1 MPRTPLAAAAIF
13 GASLISGCR
22 SGRLHDTIA
31 VIPRNTAVAFSVT
44 EHAGAA
50 EAARKAHVQVYW
62 NGPSSDADVEQ
73 QIVLM
78 ERAIR
83 GGALGIIIDPVS
95 TFASATVIYRA
106 AARGIPV
113 VVLGSQIPL
122 TASSDISFVLDDLAT
137 TGTLAAARV
146 KVLAQAGGEVGLL
159 GVDPMYAGSVERA
172 RAIERAM
179 MAIAPEIHI
188 VAEPAGAFSFDET
201 ELNAERMIQAHP
213 RLSVIVGV
221 NILSDGAALAAVQA
235 AGASGRIHV
244 IGLDQGTDLMYLL
257 RTGFL
262 DSLIVQ
268 DRRAMAAAAVENI
281 LAQRRGKS
289 VAKTKSFPPMLITRD
304 NIDSQTA
311 QDMLR
316 MDWRQRP

>member
-1 MPRTPLAAAAIF
+1 MSLAATAIL

-22 SGRLHDTIA
+22 SGRLHNTIA
-31 VIPRNTAVAFSVT
+31 VIPRNTAASFSVT

-50 EAARKAHVQVYW
+50 AAARNAHIHVYW
-62 NGPSSDADVEQ
+62 NGPSSDANVEQ

-83 GGALGIIIDPVS
+83 GGALGIILDPIS
-95 TFASATVIYRA
+95 TYASATVIYRA
-106 AARGIPV
+106 AARDIPV

-122 TASSDISFVLDDLAT
+122 TPSSDISFVLDDLAA
-137 TGTLAAARV
+137 TGALAAARV
-146 KVLAQAGGEVGLL
+146 KILVRGGGEVGLL

-172 RAIERAM
+172 RAIERSM
-179 MAIAPEIHI
+179 KAIAPAIHI

-221 NILSDGAALAAVQA
+221 NVLSDGAALAAVQA
-235 AGASGRIHV
+235 TVASGRIHV
-244 IGLDQGTDLMYLL
+244 IGLDQGTDLMYML

-289 VAKTKSFPPMLITRD
+289 VAKTVSFPPMLITRA
-304 NIDSQTA
+304 NIDSQSA
-311 QDMLR
+311 QNILR
-316 MDWRQRP
+316 MDWRERP

>member
-1 MPRTPLAAAAIF
+1 MPLATTAILGLLMF
-13 GASLISGCR
+13 SGCR
-22 SGRLHDTIA
+22 SGSLHNTIV
-31 VIPRNTAVAFSVT
+31 VIPRNTAASFSVT

-50 EAARKAHVQVYW
+50 EAARRAHIHVYW

-83 GGALGIIIDPVS
+83 GNALGII
-95 TFASATVIYRA
+95 YRA
-106 AARGIPV
+106 ATRKIPV
-113 VVLGSQIPL
+113 VILGSQIPL
-122 TASSDISFVLDDLAT
+122 TPSSDISFVQDDLRAT
-137 TGTLAAARV
+137 GLLAAARV
-146 KVLAQAGGEVGLL
+146 KILAPGQGEVGLL

-179 MAIAPEIHI
+179 TTVAPAIRI

-221 NILSDGAALAAVQA
+221 NVLSAGAALAAVQA
-235 AGASGRIHV
+235 TGASGRIHV

-257 RTGFL
+257 RTGVL

-268 DRRAMAAAAVENI
+268 DRRAMAAAAVQNI
-281 LAQRRGKS
+281 LAQRRGQPVPKRT
-289 VAKTKSFPPMLITRD
+289 VFPPMLITRA
-304 NIDSQTA
+304 NIDSQNA
-311 QDMLR
+311 QNILR
-316 MDWRQRP
+316 MDWRERP